1 MKCGVLT
8 AFLTGLLA
16 VWAGYGS
23 YCQAQTESGHKQGE
37 MLEVEF
43 NASQHSPPSK
53 EWTAFH
59 SAVTE
64 QQYYLMQFF
73 RLYGENG
80 RLSFEGLR
88 KLLTNLGLGEV
99 QVVEIQHEDLGHDHV
114 SHLDVLELQEN
125 KHVHSHTTLEHLPMP
140 ASGSQGHSLM
150 GRLPDISAGASA
162 KTSTSGSADRT
173 QNKGLLPAPGRH
185 HALRSPWEGSHRGE
199 RLERHRGK
207 VSRSLADVTRPPSS
221 SVKDS
226 ILNHSKYNHL
236 HGNCLNVS
244 QLLVNFGMS
253 TIHEI
258 TPKQFSYICPALLYQ
273 IESRVCIHHH
283 DSLEIQQDGKLSKS
297 VWLWGFVAITLISLM
312 SLVAIAIIP
321 FLSHSFYKA
330 LLPFLVALAVG
341 TLSADA
347 LLHLIPHA
355 QDHKHKGS
363 HNTDSRPL
371 LDGKDSLWK
380 GLSALGGIYLLF
392 LIESLLRLFRNCS
405 RRVKPPGKGRKKEQA
420 GLEMDVPTNIELRC
434 LRPAQE
440 SCNRTELDQVEN
452 ASSGPFT
459 HQPTSKIGKEPCS
472 ELSDD
477 PSAETWGSEER
488 EPEQEHEHGH
498 SHHLEGLRSSGIVD
512 IAWMVMMGDGMHNFT
527 DGLAIGA
534 AFSTGIS
541 GGFST
546 TIAVFCHELPHEL
559 GDFAVLMKAGV
570 KMRQAVKFNLVSA
583 VLSYLG
589 MVLGIAAGQYT
600 DNVTPWIFAS
610 TAGMFLYVA
619 LVDML
624 PEILHG
630 QSNTRQYSY
639 LTHFVRQNLGF
650 LLGAGVMLCIA
661 LFEDRLLINI
671 SS

>member
-8 AFLTGLLA
+8 PFLTGLLA
-16 VWAGYGS
+16 VWASHGL
-23 YCQAQTESGHKQGE
+23 YCQAQTTSGHKQRE

-43 NASQHSPPSK
+43 NASPPSK
-53 EWTAFH
+53 EGTVLH

-64 QQYYLMQFF
+64 QQYYLMQLF
-73 RLYGENG
+73 RVYGENG

-140 ASGSQGHSLM
+140 ASGSQGHRLM
-150 GRLPDISAGASA
+150 GHRPDISARASA
-162 KTSTSGSADRT
+162 MTSTSGSAERR
-173 QNKGLLPAPGRH
+173 QNKSPLPAPGRH
-185 HALRSPWEGSHRGE
+185 NALRRLWEGSHRGE
-199 RLERHRGK
+199 ILPRRRGK
-207 VSRSLADVTRPPSS
+207 VSRSLTEVTGSPSS

-226 ILNHSKYNHL
+226 IFNHSKYNHL

-283 DSLEIQQDGKLSKS
+283 DSLEIQQNGKLSKS
-297 VWLWGFVAITLISLM
+297 VWLWGFLAITLISLM

-321 FLSHSFYKA
+321 FLSRSFYKA

-355 QDHKHKGS
+355 QDHRHKGPE
-363 HNTDSRPL
+363 NTDSRPL
-371 LDGKDSLWK
+371 LDGKDFLWK

-392 LIESLLRLFRNCS
+392 LVESLLRLFRNCN
-405 RRVKPPGKGRKKEQA
+405 RQVKPPDNGQQKEQA
-420 GLEMDVPTNIELRC
+420 GLEVGVPTNTELRC

-440 SCNRTELDQVEN
+440 PCNRTELDQEEN

-459 HQPTSKIGKEPCS
+459 HQPTSEISKGPCR
-472 ELSDD
+472 EFSDD
-477 PSAETWGSEER
+477 PPAETWGSEE
-488 EPEQEHEHGH
+488 QGHSHGH
-498 SHHLEGLRSSGIVD
+498 SHRLEGLRSSGIVD
-512 IAWMVMMGDGMHNFT
+512 IAWMVMMGDGVHNFT

-534 AFSTGIS
+534 AFSAGIS
-541 GGFST
+541 GGLST

-630 QSNTRQYSY
+630 QSKTSQYSY

-661 LFEDRLLINI
+661 LFEDRLLIDI